1 MGWTLGIDLACRAAH
16 VASLAAPDGTIV
28 WSGRTF
34 FTRPAELQH
43 LLDDIDCDPAE
54 LTVVMEPTR
63 NAWSPVAAWFERHG
77 ARIVLVPTSQ
87 SADLR
92 QYYSKHTKND
102 RLDSR
107 LLARLPLLHPEGLAD
122 HRSAGPAEPL
132 RRAVR
137 HRSSLVKRRSAVF
150 ARLDALL
157 ELLGPGWYEALGADF
172 GNASLHLLAHYANPT
187 ILLRLGPRRLA
198 EFLRRYSHGQW
209 GPDKA
214 NQLMAAARASLELW
228 DGDGIDFHQLGLDI
242 ALEAEQA
249 LLLGRQ
255 IHDLDAR
262 IAELYQAQDPDQVIA
277 SAPGIGPFISAVI
290 AGRIGDVNRFP
301 SLAAVRAYSGLVPTV
316 SQSGTSEHHAGVT
329 KAGDTLLRESLWQAA
344 DMARR
349 IDPQLA
355 AKYVRLMNAGR
366 HHDSAVCH
374 VATTLLTR
382 IASCWRAGQPYQIRD
397 LDGTV
402 LTVAQGKAIVAAQ
415 HQVEPRQRQ
424 ARRQIRTSQRLKKR
438 TGRVSQESP
447 SAPPPRPATIKPRS
461 LPAA

>member
-16 VASLAAPDGTIV
+16 VASLAAPDGTII
-28 WSGRTF
+28 WTGRTF
-34 FTRPAELQH
+34 FTRPAELER
-43 LLDDIDCDPAE
+43 LLDDIDCDPTQ

-77 ARIVLVPTSQ
+77 CRIVLVPTSQ
-87 SADLR
+87 SSDLR

-157 ELLGPGWYEALGADF
+157 ELLGPAWYEALGADF

-187 ILLRLGPRRLA
+187 ILLRLGLRRLA

-209 GPDKA
+209 NHDKA
-214 NQLMAAARASLELW
+214 VQLIDAAKASLDLW
-228 DGDGIDFHQLGLDI
+228 DGDGIDFTQLGLDI
-242 ALEAEQA
+242 AIEAEQA
-249 LLLGRQ
+249 LLLGSQ
-255 IHDLDAR
+255 IRDLDAR
-262 IAELYQAQDPDQVIA
+262 IAELYQAQDPDRVIA
-277 SAPGIGPFISAVI
+277 SAPGVGPFIAAVI
-290 AGRIGDVNRFP
+290 AGRVGDVTRFP
-301 SLAAVRAYSGLVPTV
+301 SLAAVRSYSGLVPKV

-329 KAGDTLLRESLWQAA
+329 KAGDTLLRESIWQAA

-366 HHDSAVCH
+366 HHDSAICH

-397 LDGTV
+397 LDGTI
-402 LTVAQGKAIVAAQ
+402 LTVEQGKAIIVAQ
-415 HQVEPRQRQ
+415 HQVEPGQRQ
-424 ARRQIRTSQRLKKR
+424 ARRQTRTSQRLKKR

-447 SAPPPRPATIKPRS
+447 SAPPPRPVAVQPRS